1 MAALQRMAPQPASE
15 TASREPLA
23 ANSSMMS
30 TASAQARRMS
40 MGTLQ
45 AVRRALSMTASR
57 SGSSLGI
64 P

>member
-30 TASAQARRMS
+30 MASPQARMMS
-40 MGTLQ
+40 MGTEQ
-45 AVRRALSMTASR
+45 ATLRAFSMTWALV
-57 SGSSLGI
+57 GSSLGI